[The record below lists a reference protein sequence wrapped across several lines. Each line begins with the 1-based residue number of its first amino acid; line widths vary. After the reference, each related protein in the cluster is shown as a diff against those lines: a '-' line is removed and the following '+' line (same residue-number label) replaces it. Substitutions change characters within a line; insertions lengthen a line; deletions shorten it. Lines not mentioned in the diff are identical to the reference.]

1 MASRRIR
8 QIGVCIAI
16 SIAFG
21 VAWWVQRPAPAASA
35 TEDVP
40 SGASASRASQPT
52 KPPVA
57 TAGGARADAQRPA
70 PVEVIKVQTMSLAD
84 QADAVGTLQSRRSVT
99 IRPEVSGRIVRLNF
113 QDGQRVQSGQLLVQL
128 DDQLQQAQ
136 VQQSQAER
144 SIAQANHTRNQ
155 ELVAKGFVSQRSLDE
170 SAAALQVAD
179 AKLALAQATAAR
191 LKMLAPFTGV
201 VGIRKVNAGEYIKDG
216 SDIVNIEDLDAMLL
230 NYRLPERLQPQIKPG
245 QTVSVVLDALP
256 AQSYTAVVQA
266 INPQIDTQ
274 GRSVAVQ
281 ACLNNAGGV
290 LRPGMFARVSVA
302 LGRQRQALVV
312 PEQAV
317 VADAS
322 GVHVFKVV
330 AQEVVTTLQNKQATE
345 QATEQPSNQST
356 PATDAEKKT
365 TKVAQKVAVQL
376 GWRGQG
382 LVEVVSGLAAD
393 DTIIIAGQQRI
404 KRDGAAVRVV
414 DAPAAASDVSAPNA
428 PASGEKGANLQAGA
442 ALVVPAPVLNK
453 PASSPAKA
461 SAQPCALG
469 REVNH
474 ANR

>member
-16 SIAFG
+16 AIAFG

-113 QDGQRVQSGQLLVQL
+113 HDGQRVQRGQLLVQL

-330 AQEVVTTLQNKQATE
+330 AQEASALQQAKQQT
-345 QATEQPSNQST
+345 NQST
-356 PATDAEKKT
+356 HAADTEQKP

-382 LVEVVSGLAAD
+382 LVEVVSGVAAE

-428 PASGEKGANLQAGA
+428 PASDEKGANPQAGA
-442 ALVVPAPVLNK
+442 AVAVPAPVLNK
-453 PASSPAKA
+453 PASSPVKA
-461 SAQPCALG
+461 SAHPCALG